1 MGLGADLDFVQRL
14 RVAVERVSAG
24 GRCGRFMLEEA
35 RAVLG
40 H

>member
-14 RVAVERVSAG
+14 REAVERVSAG
-24 GRCGRFMLEEA
+24 GRCGRIMLEEA